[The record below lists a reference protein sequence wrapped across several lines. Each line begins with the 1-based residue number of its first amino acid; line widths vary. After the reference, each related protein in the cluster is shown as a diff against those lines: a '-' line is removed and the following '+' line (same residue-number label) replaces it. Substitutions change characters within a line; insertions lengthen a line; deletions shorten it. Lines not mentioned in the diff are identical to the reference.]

1 MRALDGLPIIAPAD
15 EAQTREAVRWSATFE
30 GGLFLRIGRFKIPSV
45 SDGQDPAFTFG
56 RSNLVRPGA
65 DLTIIASGVTVV
77 RAIGAAELLEAH
89 SISARVMNISTI
101 SPIDSV
107 AVIAAATETGRIIVA
122 EESVSR
128 GGLGGAIAELLAQT
142 VPVPMRLLGI
152 NSFAPTGSVEFLLEH
167 FGLSAEGIAAAALEL
182 VGRA

>member
-1 MRALDGLPIIAPAD
+1 VP
-15 EAQTREAVRWSATFE
+15 E
-30 GGLFLRIGRFKIPSV
+30 
-45 SDGQDPAFTFG
+45 
-56 RSNLVRPGA
+56 
-65 DLTIIASGVTVV
+65 
-77 RAIGAAELLEAH
+77 
-89 SISARVMNISTI
+89 
-101 SPIDSV
+101 DSK
-107 AVIAAATETGRIIVA
+107 ETGRIIVA